1 MPQTDSGYPDFAR
14 PNRVH
19 KVIGRDVLRALV
31 FGIDAATGQYQAG
44 DS

>member
-1 MPQTDSGYPDFAR
+1 MPQTDSGYPTL
-14 PNRVH
+14 PIQIVSI
-19 KVIGRDVLRALV
+19 KSIGRDVLRALV